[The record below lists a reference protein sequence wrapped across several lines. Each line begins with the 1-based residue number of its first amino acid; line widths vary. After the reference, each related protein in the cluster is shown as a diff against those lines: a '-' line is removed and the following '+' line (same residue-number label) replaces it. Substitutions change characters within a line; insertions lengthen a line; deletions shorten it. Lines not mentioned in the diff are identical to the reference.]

1 LGLLKR
7 MRGEAAAGVAILA
20 HIATLTRAVIGLE
33 RGLHVHLTNL
43 FGCGILNR
51 ALDEKYEVAELMI
64 E

>member
-1 LGLLKR
+1 

-43 FGCGILNR
+43 FGCGIPDR
-51 ALDEKYEVAELMI
+51 ALDEKYEVAD
-64 E
+64 